1 MFPVKPLIASDVEL
15 HGSEGDAAAICL
27 PISRFDLYHCG
38 AAWQHF
44 NFCYVWRHNTP
55 VRAVYLFQTACYA
68 LGDVL
73 KVRAARLGAPIHYL
87 RLEQVRMVHPARL
100 TEDELALLGSSE
112 QASSFVK
119 RARRGDGDPHWWLC
133 GKLVSKPRYHREVEC
148 DLAPLVRLSYHTP
161 HHAGQMEHSYS
172 WEA

>member
-15 HGSEGDAAAICL
+15 HGSEGETAALCL

-44 NFCYVWRHNTP
+44 NFCYAWRHNTA
-55 VRAVYLFQTACYA
+55 VRAVYLFQTACYM

-73 KVRAARLGAPIHYL
+73 KVRAAHVGAAIRYL
-87 RLEQVRMVHPARL
+87 ALEQVRMVHPARL
-100 TEDELALLGSSE
+100 SEAELALLGPSE
-112 QASSFVK
+112 QAAAFIK

-148 DLAPLVRLSYHTP
+148 DLAPLVRLSYHNP
-161 HHAGQMEHSYS
+161 YHERPVEQIYGWGA
-172 WEA
+172 